1 MTKFLDFRN
10 FLEKSEVRSMS
21 VGFLVFALI
30 MESTGNLEEKYKYT
44 VSINPT
50 SVLPFMLSDSGFT
63 VFQLYPGRKLVVVPS
78 PGINFEVKIIGK
90 VSINFEINN
99 MTFFGSII
107 PAEFELGIREY
118 LQEGKKFYGFYI
130 YQGLSWG
137 IVNFYTRVEN
147 FERTTKYVY
156 VPNLILLLGYKYIS
170 ESGFTI
176 DPFLGSRIVYGLGYG
191 LGFGKV
197 DFFPAI
203 GVYLGYS
210 WNY

>member
-1 MTKFLDFRN
+1 MPA
-10 FLEKSEVRSMS
+10 
-21 VGFLVFALI
+21 GFLVFVLI
-30 MESTGNLEEKYKYT
+30 MESTGDLGEKYKYT

-50 SVLPFMLSDSGFT
+50 SVLPFMLSDSGFSIL
-63 VFQLYPGRKLVVVPS
+63 QLHPGRKLVVVPS

-107 PAEFELGIREY
+107 PAELELGIREY
-118 LQEGKKFYGFYI
+118 LQEGKKFYGLYI

-156 VPNLILLLGYKYIS
+156 VPNLILLCGYKYIS
-170 ESGFTI
+170 GSGFTI

>member
-1 MTKFLDFRN
+1 
-10 FLEKSEVRSMS
+10 MS
-21 VGFLVFALI
+21 VGFLVLALI
-30 MESTGNLEEKYKYT
+30 MESTSNLEEKYKYT

-130 YQGLSWG
+130 Y
-137 IVNFYTRVEN
+137 
-147 FERTTKYVY
+147 
-156 VPNLILLLGYKYIS
+156 
-170 ESGFTI
+170 
-176 DPFLGSRIVYGLGYG
+176 
-191 LGFGKV
+191 
-197 DFFPAI
+197 
-203 GVYLGYS
+203 
-210 WNY
+210 